1 MWFCEKCVDKA
12 AVTMKPDQVSIGNC
26 KDLMDKMDLLS
37 SKIDSL
43 ASLNTRVK
51 TLEQQMRSSKASI
64 DKIIDIRL
72 NEKLKEFEDKE
83 KRKCN
88 LVMFGIKE
96 SQNTEPAERREDD
109 IS

>member
-72 NEKLKEFEDKE
+72 LFTHHATILPKFLSPLWPNIATQFKPKYS
-83 KRKCN
+83 
-88 LVMFGIKE
+88 LVNHC
-96 SQNTEPAERREDD
+96 SL
-109 IS
+109 